1 MSLVPM
7 TSMTSGWLLSDSS
20 SQWKGVKSGRV
31 FKALMDGE
39 HANPV
44 TVVDEIDKA
53 RADTQYD
60 PLGVPCSLLEHDTAL
75 RFTDEFAKL
84 ANDERGIP
92 APILNRMNVFNV
104 ETPTLEAVRQ
114 IAREPHQGIRN
125 DHDWGSRFGPDRS
138 DDVLDQLCLLA
149 PRDMRSMLMT
159 GFGNARL
166 DGRCDIPWPTC
177 RSLAARRD
185 QWIS

>member
-1 MSLVPM
+1 MS
-7 TSMTSGWLLSDSS
+7 SMTSGWLLSDSS

-104 ETPTLEAVRQ
+104 ETPRWRPRARSPASRTKAFATTTTGARASGPIVRMMCWTSCACSPRAICAV
-114 IAREPHQGIRN
+114 
-125 DHDWGSRFGPDRS
+125 
-138 DDVLDQLCLLA
+138 C
-149 PRDMRSMLMT
+149 
-159 GFGNARL
+159 
-166 DGRCDIPWPTC
+166 
-177 RSLAARRD
+177 
-185 QWIS
+185 